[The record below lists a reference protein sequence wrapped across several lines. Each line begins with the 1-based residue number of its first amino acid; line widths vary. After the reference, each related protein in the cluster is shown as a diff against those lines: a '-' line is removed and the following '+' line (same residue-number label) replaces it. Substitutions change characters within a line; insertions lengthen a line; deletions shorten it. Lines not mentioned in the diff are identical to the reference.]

1 MDANTAVENVQAP
14 LMPAKKRGRPAKV
27 VAPVTAAP
35 VKVAAEVKTRKPRKS
50 ADPVARVHR
59 AIMRDYLTKATQAY
73 LYGHVAAGDAWIAE
87 AKTRRAILD
96 KIVN

>member
-1 MDANTAVENVQAP
+1 VSAP
-14 LMPAKKRGRPAKV
+14 
-27 VAPVTAAP
+27 VAPI
-35 VKVAAEVKTRKPRKS
+35 KVAAEVKTRKPRKS

-96 KIVN
+96 KIAH